1 MTNATVVGASIAGLT
16 AALALSGAGYEVRV
30 LERSAPPPEG
40 PLEQAV
46 RDWHRPTLPQA
57 VHSHTLT
64 SVGVRTLRRRAPQ
77 LLTTA
82 LEAGAELLDLLEAL
96 PPPVENRAR
105 EVGDDDLV
113 ALACRRSVL
122 ELLLYRTVRNLPQV
136 RISHG
141 TVVRGLALD
150 SSGERVLGVRT
161 GDGEVLP
168 ASVVIDATG
177 RRAESR
183 DWLTAAG
190 IPVAEDLVT
199 PSAITG
205 YSRQYRL
212 RDTGR
217 PGPLN
222 RGNATGGVWD
232 HYAAALHP
240 ADNHTFAVAVMVPPG
255 DHATARLREPG
266 AFTAA
271 ARATPGL
278 GAWLAPGVSDPLTP
292 VNVIACPPNTLR
304 GTVTTR
310 QRPVAGLF
318 AVGDAACVTNP
329 LYGRGMSLAMDHAFQ
344 LADLLAGAA
353 PDQSLGEAAARLAE
367 QYFTPWYQLAAR
379 DDAQRAAQWQAAT
392 SGDRSPPQQPGGGPS
407 PAQVRAAALTD
418 GLVWRSVTRVI
429 MGLSTPAEAFGDEK
443 FQARVEQAPPI
454 DPALLPAAPSREEFL
469 RLIAATEG
477 A

>member
-1 MTNATVVGASIAGLT
+1 MASATVVGGSIAGLAT
-16 AALALSGAGYEVRV
+16 ALALSGVGYEVRV
-30 LERSAPPPEG
+30 PERSAPPPDG
-40 PLEQAV
+40 PLDQAV
-46 RDWHRPTLPQA
+46 RDWHRPTVSQA
-57 VHSHTLT
+57 IHSHTLT
-64 SVGVRTLRRRAPQ
+64 SAGVRALRHRAPQ

-82 LEAGAELLDLLEAL
+82 LEAGAELLDLIEAL
-96 PPPVENRAR
+96 PPLVEDRAR

-122 ELLLYRTVRNLPQV
+122 ELLLYRTVRNL
-136 RISHG
+136 RFDHA
-141 TVVRGLALD
+141 TVVRGPALD
-150 SSGERVLGVRT
+150 SFGERARGVHTT
-161 GDGEVLP
+161 GGEVLP

-190 IPVAEDLVT
+190 SPVAEDLVQ
-199 PSAITG
+199 PSAVTG

-212 RDTGR
+212 RGTGR
-217 PGPLN
+217 AKPLN
-222 RGNATGGVWD
+222 RGNAAGGVWD

-255 DHATARLREPG
+255 DRATARLREPG

-271 ARATPGL
+271 ARATPGI
-278 GAWLAPGVSDPLTP
+278 GAWLAPGVSDLLTP

-318 AVGDAACVTNP
+318 AVADAACVTNP
-329 LYGRGMSLAMDHAFQ
+329 LYGRGISLALDHVCR

-353 PDQSLGEAAARLAE
+353 SDQALVQASRPGRSSRLGRTRSEPLSGRRRPVATGR
-367 QYFTPWYQLAAR
+367 R
-379 DDAQRAAQWQAAT
+379 CRRRSSAAT
-392 SGDRSPPQQPGGGPS
+392 GRVPR
-407 PAQVRAAALTD
+407 VRAATLTD
-418 GLVWRSVTRVI
+418 GLVWRSATRVI
-429 MGLSTPAEAFGDEK
+429 TGLCTPATAFGDEK
-443 FQARVEQAPPI
+443 FRARVEQAPPT
-454 DPALLPAAPSREEFL
+454 DPALLPAVPSRDEFL
-469 RLIAATEG
+469 HLIAAAEG